1 MRTSKFIR
9 AAHSPGVTAPRSKK
23 RHRCD
28 FCEVAIPAGVVQA
41 VELCRW
47 DDGRPRS
54 AHFHL
59 ACYGAFLELIE
70 PDDYDCTIE
79 GYDAHEVRAVTPDIY
94 EIAQFLAIHSAE
106 RACRKVRAMVSKV
119 QQ

>member
-1 MRTSKFIR
+1 MRESEFIQ
-9 AAHSPGVTAPRSKK
+9 AARSRDVTAPTSKK

-28 FCEVAIPAGVVQA
+28 FCESVIPAGTIHAVQF
-41 VELCRW
+41 CRW

-94 EIAQFLAIHSAE
+94 EIARFLQIKKE
-106 RACRKVRAMVSKV
+106 
-119 QQ
+119 QTT